1 MSISESDVGLNVAA
15 TRQKAGTLSAAGAG
29 AAPPRCPPAGAAG
42 GVNVPAGRDSANVIV
57 VFGSEVD
64 FKLAHGVVATAA
76 LKRTTAKF
84 AIILTSEWEENY
96 HKSVR
101 NRYLSGERGSS
112 HKKHGIPILAK
123 GGVDATSKKCRE
135 ASFDGTDTASVATR
149 LFLNGAA
156 TPPLQGE
163 YRAFCGL
170 IPPA

>member
-123 GGVDATSKKCRE
+123 EGWTRHQKNVAKLPLMERTGWSLTS
-135 ASFDGTDTASVATR
+135 R
-149 LFLNGAA
+149 L
-156 TPPLQGE
+156 
-163 YRAFCGL
+163 
-170 IPPA
+170 

>member
-29 AAPPRCPPAGAAG
+29 APPRCPPAGAAG

-135 ASFDGTDTASVATR
+135 ASFDGADTASVATR